1 MPKTVAVVTE
11 LSEDVVADVVK
22 QYDVGSLVAY
32 WPADDGVENTNYF
45 LRTNLDTE
53 YVLTVVEST
62 RHHNDL
68 MVQVLDVAHR
78 HDLPVAPVL
87 ASKEGPREVYRLGK
101 PMLLSTRL
109 PGRHINETNEKQC
122 NAIGK
127 FLAMLHLNTK
137 ELGREAHQYPRDLA
151 WLNHHAAL
159 LQQSQSPG
167 HQRQLEK
174 ALEGIT
180 IGLEQPAIETL
191 PTGIIHGD
199 LFRDNALFDDGE
211 LSGVVDF
218 HHTSHHYW
226 IYDVAV
232 AINDW
237 CTTKQ
242 LLDANRAAA
251 LVDGYQEIRPFEETE
266 VDFYPTFGLY
276 SAVAFW
282 ISRLAARSANNAS
295 RSPRSK
301 DPDEFRRIAA
311 QHLRGIS
318 LF

>member
-1 MPKTVAVVTE
+1 MAVVTE
-11 LSEDVVADVVK
+11 LSDDVVADVIK
-22 QYDVGSLVAY
+22 QYDVGSLVEY

-45 LRTNLDTE
+45 LRTSLDAE

-62 RHHNDL
+62 SHHNDL

-78 HDLPVAPVL
+78 NDLPVAPVL
-87 ASKEGPREVYRLGK
+87 ASEGGAREVYRLGK
-101 PMLLSTRL
+101 PMLLSNRL
-109 PGRHINETNEKQC
+109 PGRHVKHTNEKQC

-127 FLAMLHLNTK
+127 FLAMFHLSTE
-137 ELGREAHQYPRDLA
+137 ELGREAHQYPRDFA
-151 WLNHHAAL
+151 WLAQHAVL
-159 LQQSQSPG
+159 LEQSQSPSHQSELEEALG
-167 HQRQLEK
+167 HIK
-174 ALEGIT
+174 T
-180 IGLEQPAIETL
+180 GLEEPAVATL

-199 LFRDNALFDDGE
+199 LFRDNALFDEGG

-218 HHTSHHYW
+218 HHASHHYW

-242 LLDANRAAA
+242 LLDTHRASA
-251 LVDGYQEIRPFEETE
+251 LVQGYQEIRPFERTE
-266 VDFYPTFGLY
+266 IACYPIFGLY

-282 ISRLAARSANNAS
+282 ISRLAARSANKDS
-295 RSPRSK
+295 HSPASK

-311 QHLRGIS
+311 QHLLGFS
-318 LF
+318 AF